1 MLFVSVLTIIFS
13 ILRTNFGGPC
23 WPPDRMQVF
32 CNLRWPLFWN
42 WKPWPS
48 SYTVNAVN
56 RIKNLHPP
64 IRAGLRGKAT
74 NECETKQSKFSHRRT
89 HKESWLETTTHP
101 MKTAFRHGAVAS
113 NIVWIP
119 SQSPF
124 MALKGSRITFK
135 MLNRRDLSQL
145 TAEVLSRDPMRHI
158 KSPSTASAAAGP
170 PPPTPP
176 AVPKP
181 LLERCIGRC
190 PRLLVGRLGRRWAK
204 DTSRP
209 RARLFPPGLP
219 SNPVAERRTSH
230 WLSTQRR
237 GEVMAAGTRVRAAPG
252 ALWFRDLQRVRHW
265 GMRRCLFAVQ
275 ACRSFYSRPFPV
287 P

>member
-1 MLFVSVLTIIFS
+1 
-13 ILRTNFGGPC
+13 
-23 WPPDRMQVF
+23 MQVF

-56 RIKNLHPP
+56 RVKNLHPP

-74 NECETKQSKFSHRRT
+74 NECETKQSKFTTYIDEPTKSPDLKQQHTQWRLHSAMEQLRPISS
-89 HKESWLETTTHP
+89 ESL
-101 MKTAFRHGAVAS
+101 RS
-113 NIVWIP
+113 R
-119 SQSPF
+119 PF

-219 SNPVAERRTSH
+219 SNPVAGRRTSH
-230 WLSTQRR
+230 WLSTQRSR
-237 GEVMAAGTRVRAAPG
+237 RSDGRRDTSQSGPG
-252 ALWFRDLQRVRHW
+252 CA
-265 GMRRCLFAVQ
+265 MI
-275 ACRSFYSRPFPV
+275 
-287 P
+287 

>member
-1 MLFVSVLTIIFS
+1 MKL
-13 ILRTNFGGPC
+13 
-23 WPPDRMQVF
+23 
-32 CNLRWPLFWN
+32 
-42 WKPWPS
+42 WPS

-56 RIKNLHPP
+56 RVKHLHPP

-74 NECETKQSKFSHRRT
+74 SECETKQSKFSHRWT
-89 HKESWLETTTHP
+89 HKQSWLETTTHP
-101 MKTAFRHGAVAS
+101 IKTAFRHGAVAS
-113 NIVWIP
+113 NILWIP

-190 PRLLVGRLGRRWAK
+190 PRLLVGRLGRRRAK

-209 RARLFPPGLP
+209 RARLFPLGCQVTPRLEEEHPTGCP
-219 SNPVAERRTSH
+219 HSGEEKWWPQGHESERS
-230 WLSTQRR
+230 
-237 GEVMAAGTRVRAAPG
+237 RVRYDLGTYSVFVTEECAAVYSP
-252 ALWFRDLQRVRHW
+252 
-265 GMRRCLFAVQ
+265 
-275 ACRSFYSRPFPV
+275 SRPAAVFIVALFLFHKTCACV
-287 P
+287 PTLPFFFTPLFTVHL